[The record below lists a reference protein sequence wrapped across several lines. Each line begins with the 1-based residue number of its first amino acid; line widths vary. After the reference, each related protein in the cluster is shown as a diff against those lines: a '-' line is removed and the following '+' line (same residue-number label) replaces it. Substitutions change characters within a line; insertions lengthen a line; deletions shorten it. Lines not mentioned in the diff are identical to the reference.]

1 MLFGFFSS
9 YLSLWLVSV
18 ELWFGRSSELSLSVT
33 DTSPIFD
40 DLLLLSS
47 HFDEE
52 SSTEYFFIVVVSNE
66 VDGVDSHFKDDF
78 EWSRVVIFDF
88 DELEVRECFFD
99 IFFSGVEVTLDE
111 IQSDM
116 LYFLIEIFDLLNE
129 FISAGDWEL
138 SFLLL
143 FLC

>member
-78 EWSRVVIFDF
+78 E
-88 DELEVRECFFD
+88 
-99 IFFSGVEVTLDE
+99 
-111 IQSDM
+111 
-116 LYFLIEIFDLLNE
+116 
-129 FISAGDWEL
+129 
-138 SFLLL
+138 
-143 FLC
+143 